1 MLRAAV
7 LPAEMSPVTA
17 THRKA
22 ATMNIADTIRQLRTE
37 LGMTQEQVAR
47 RLGVSAPAVNKW
59 ERGVSYPDIT
69 LIPALA
75 RLLKTDANTLLAF
88 EPELTRDENL
98 AIQRETER
106 LVREEDYEAGFAF
119 AQEQL
124 RRYPSSDELAICLAG
139 YLDGALAL
147 YQVGHPELYR
157 PSIDGIYE
165 RLASS
170 DVPEVRD
177 RALNML
183 IAAAM
188 GQKRYDEV
196 QRLLDGAPS
205 TQIDKEE
212 RQAVL
217 YMRTGDDE
225 AALRLWESRLIRMAG
240 DIVLALGGLV
250 EIAMREGRVDD
261 AREQARRA
269 RLVMEALDM
278 PVWMGMAPELTV
290 AVAKQ
295 DVAGSIEV
303 LEQTVGSMR
312 STDAAALKSP
322 LYRYAEM
329 GMLTQ
334 MLQQMSDLVL
344 AEVETEDEYAFL
356 RESKQYQEWRAR
368 LA

>member
-1 MLRAAV
+1 
-7 LPAEMSPVTA
+7 
-17 THRKA
+17 
-22 ATMNIADTIRQLRTE
+22 MNIADTIRQLRTE

-75 RLLKTDANTLLAF
+75 RLLNTDANTLLAF
-88 EPELTRDENL
+88 EHELTCDDNL

-106 LVREEDYEAGFAF
+106 LVREEGYERGFAY
-119 AQEQL
+119 AKEQMQ
-124 RRYPSSDELAICLAG
+124 RYPSSDELAIALAG

-147 YQVGHPELYR
+147 YQVSDPDRYR
-157 PSIDGIYE
+157 PSIDDIYE

-170 DVPEVRD
+170 DVLEVRD
-177 RALNML
+177 QALNML

-188 GQKRYDEV
+188 GQKRYDDV
-196 QRLLDGAPS
+196 QRLLDGLPS
-205 TQIDKEE
+205 SQIDKEE
-212 RQAVL
+212 RQVVL
-217 YMRTGDDE
+217 YMRTGNDE
-225 AALRLWESRLIRMAG
+225 AALRLWEARLIRLAG
-240 DIVLALGGLV
+240 DVVLALGGLV

-261 AREQARRA
+261 ARNQAGRA
-269 RLVMEALDM
+269 RMVMEALDA

-290 AVAKQ
+290 AVAQQ
-295 DVAGSIEV
+295 DVAGSIEL
-303 LEQTVGSMR
+303 LEEAIGSMR
-312 STDAAALKSP
+312 SVDAPISESP
-322 LYRYAEM
+322 LYRYIEL

-334 MLQQMSDLVL
+334 MMQQISDLVL

-356 RESKQYQEWRAR
+356 RESEQYQDWRAH